1 MSAKVS
7 SLSAEIAY
15 TPSGPAEV
23 SALALEV
30 GYRISFADADIS
42 GLSAEVAYAEGG
54 TAQASSLFAEVGYEP
69 ISNAV
74 ARISSLF
81 AEVARSTVLQVPLD
95 LVAITPALGAVEG
108 GEAVTLTGT
117 GFLAAA
123 RVTFDGVTATS
134 VVVVDDTTI
143 TCLTPAHGGGP
154 VTVTVTL
161 PDGRSD
167 SLVYGFTYFRI
178 PPYQCQDRFPA
189 QEPLS

>member
-1 MSAKVS
+1 MTANVS
-7 SLSAEIAY
+7 PLSAEVAY

-42 GLSAEVAYAEGG
+42 GLSAEVAYADGA
-54 TAQASSLFAEVGYEP
+54 TAQVSSLFAEVGYEP
-69 ISNAV
+69 ISSAI

-81 AEVARSTVLQVPLD
+81 AEVARSTALQVPLN
-95 LVAITPALGAVEG
+95 LTAIDPVLGAVEG
-108 GEAVTLTGT
+108 GEAVTLAGT
-117 GFLAAA
+117 GFLSGA
-123 RVTFDGVTATS
+123 RVIFGGVPATS
-134 VVVVDDTTI
+134 VVVVDANTI

>member
-1 MSAKVS
+1 MIANVS
-7 SLSAEIAY
+7 SLSAEVAY

-23 SALALEV
+23 SDLALEV
-30 GYRISFADADIS
+30 GYRISFADAEVSD
-42 GLSAEVAYAEGG
+42 LSAEVAYAEGG
-54 TAQASSLFAEVGYEP
+54 TAQASSLFVEVGYEP
-69 ISNAV
+69 ISNAI

-81 AEVARSTVLQVPLD
+81 AEVARSTALQVPLN
-95 LVAITPALGAVEG
+95 LTAIDPVLGAVEG

-117 GFLAAA
+117 GFLAGA
-123 RVTFDGVTATS
+123 RVIFGGVAATA
-134 VVVVDDTTI
+134 VVVVDANTV